1 MRDNPPAESTTAA
14 ALTVAAVPTSLAIV
28 VHAALAA
35 GMTVA
40 ASARIRAKVFID
52 SIGGV
57 YCAIQLAFQSP
68 TLGHK
73 STGRAR
79 VKYECRKDQ
88 ARHCSPLQQYVD
100 GCSRRST
107 DCECRW
113 CR

>member
-57 YCAIQLAFQSP
+57 LRDTVGFSITDSWSQIYRQSQSQIRVP
-68 TLGHK
+68 QRS
-73 STGRAR
+73 ST
-79 VKYECRKDQ
+79 
-88 ARHCSPLQQYVD
+88 PLQP
-100 GCSRRST
+100 SPAIRR
-107 DCECRW
+107 W
-113 CR
+113 LQPPIH